1 MITMDEIR
9 NHVENNGYTLH
20 NRGEI
25 VTMLPD
31 GKNYITGNIFVS
43 EGINYV
49 LSDDTWKDYIHKAL
63 EQVQNKDYG
72 GFYERDETPS
82 VDDKWYQCKSPLSPD
97 GNDTH
102 NCIICRQKNG
112 HLAMFFMFER

>member
-25 VTMLPD
+25 VTTLPD

-49 LSDDTWKDYIHKAL
+49 LSDDKFP
-63 EQVQNKDYG
+63 YG
-72 GFYERDETPS
+72 KPQTDEVARGSGTESMAVRD
-82 VDDKWYQCKSPLSPD
+82 
-97 GNDTH
+97 
-102 NCIICRQKNG
+102 
-112 HLAMFFMFER
+112 